1 MKTTKILSDK
11 AAERAVLAGICR
23 HGSDAYY
30 DIADILQADTFT
42 ETFNSVLYG
51 CLARIMENDDTR
63 KIDLPSVH
71 SAAHEMG
78 VADLFTEKTE
88 GGYLEAIMNFPV
100 ELRNVRAFAA
110 KIRKLQVTRLLHSQL
125 GDAQNKL
132 MHVKGD
138 EPVAQIL
145 GIAEDTIFD
154 FTSLLN
160 DNDNEPE
167 VLGDGAEEFLQHL
180 ADNPVEQ
187 IGISTGFPRYD
198 ECIGGGLRRGT
209 VNMIGARP
217 KTGKTLLTD
226 NMGYHIASTHG
237 LPVLNLDTEMR
248 KEDHLA
254 RSLAMLSGV
263 GINDIETGRFGQKPE
278 SFQKAMEGA
287 KKLKAAPYFHKS
299 VAGMPFEEILAL
311 IRRWIVKEVGLDE
324 NGKANDCVI
333 FYDYLKLMDSKGVS
347 ADLKEYQLLG
357 FMMTGLHNFAVRY
370 DVPILSLMQLNRDGI
385 KDEGTGAA
393 SGSDR
398 IIWLCSN
405 FTIFKKKSPEELS
418 DDPEE
423 NGTHKLCPVVTRH
436 GGGIEDGN
444 YINVQVKG
452 WCAQILEGETRFEL
466 DEGAVRNN
474 LTLREDGDDEDE
486 GRIPFQ

>member
-1 MKTTKILSDK
+1 
-11 AAERAVLAGICR
+11 
-23 HGSDAYY
+23 
-30 DIADILQADTFT
+30 
-42 ETFNSVLYG
+42 
-51 CLARIMENDDTR
+51 
-63 KIDLPSVH
+63 
-71 SAAHEMG
+71 
-78 VADLFTEKTE
+78 
-88 GGYLEAIMNFPV
+88 
-100 ELRNVRAFAA
+100 
-110 KIRKLQVTRLLHSQL
+110 
-125 GDAQNKL
+125 
-132 MHVKGD
+132 
-138 EPVAQIL
+138 
-145 GIAEDTIFD
+145 
-154 FTSLLN
+154 
-160 DNDNEPE
+160 
-167 VLGDGAEEFLQHL
+167 
-180 ADNPVEQ
+180 
-187 IGISTGFPRYD
+187 
-198 ECIGGGLRRGT
+198 
-209 VNMIGARP
+209 
-217 KTGKTLLTD
+217 
-226 NMGYHIASTHG
+226 
-237 LPVLNLDTEMR
+237 
-248 KEDHLA
+248 
-254 RSLAMLSGV
+254 
-263 GINDIETGRFGQKPE
+263 
-278 SFQKAMEGA
+278 
-287 KKLKAAPYFHKS
+287 
-299 VAGMPFEEILAL
+299 MPFEEILAL

-347 ADLKEYQLLG
+347 ADLKEYQVLG